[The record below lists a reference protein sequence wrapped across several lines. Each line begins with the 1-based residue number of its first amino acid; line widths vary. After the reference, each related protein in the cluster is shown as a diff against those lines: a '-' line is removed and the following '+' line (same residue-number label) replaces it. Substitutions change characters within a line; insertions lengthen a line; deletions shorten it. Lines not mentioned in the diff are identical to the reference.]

1 MNQYQVHPFHLETSN
16 GSPILVTARSVVRL
30 VNHEFNQ
37 LMHRLRD
44 EKLTLITE
52 AMLKER
58 TTEHDL
64 PHEATRDFLLARG
77 VLRPLGNPEE
87 RLSLIRIAS
96 TDEYWRDLLR
106 DNIIGVPV
114 DVFASFPQGASATSP
129 ARGHQLWVLLLA
141 RYSEA
146 RIAEF
151 YEQLDLTPAASGLV
165 AYFRSRTLCISS
177 VFSPAYGT
185 PCHFCHMGWESR
197 IAASHH
203 YSAGATSISALMHA
217 FEGMG
222 SEELPSPSLSALDR
236 PTACAFL
243 VQHLHQ
249 LAGVGMPKLLQE
261 EITVRHEF
269 DLLTFTRTKH
279 VVTHWPG
286 CDCQSREVHRP

>member
-1 MNQYQVHPFHLETSN
+1 MNQYQVHPFHIETSN
-16 GSPILVTARSVVRL
+16 GSSILVTAQSVVRL

-58 TTEHDL
+58 TKEQDL

-96 TDEYWRDLLR
+96 ADEHWRDLLR

-114 DVFASFPQGASATSP
+114 DVFASFPQAASTVHP
-129 ARGHQLWVLLLA
+129 PRGHQLWVLLQA

-151 YEQLDLTPAASGLV
+151 YEQLELTPQTSGLV
-165 AYFRSRTLCISS
+165 AYFRSHTLCISS
-177 VFSPAYGT
+177 VYSPAYRT
-185 PCHFCHMGWESR
+185 PCHFCHTGWESR
-197 IAASHH
+197 IAATHN
-203 YSAGATSISALMHA
+203 SAGAASISALMRT

-222 SEELPSPSLSALDR
+222 SEELPSPSFSALDR

-243 VQHLHQ
+243 AQHIHQ

-261 EITVRHEF
+261 EITMRHEF
-269 DLLTFTRTKH
+269 DLQTFTRTKH
-279 VVTHWPG
+279 VATHWPG
-286 CDCQSREVHRP
+286 CDCQYREMHRP